1 MKKAVS
7 LVLCLIAIIRI
18 YAQPAD
24 SPYVILVS
32 FDGFRYD
39 YLSKFNVPS
48 FTKFAAEGVRSEG
61 LIPSFPSKTFPNH
74 YTVVTGLYPG
84 RHGLVDNSFYDPEL
98 KEYYTM
104 KNAERVRNKNY
115 YGGIPLWE
123 LAKQHQLKSASYF
136 WVGTEVSGKNPEY
149 YYAYN
154 ESIADTVRV
163 DQVLSWLNLPS
174 AERPHFITLYF
185 SSPDHEGHT
194 FGPLSIQTQRA
205 VENADQL
212 LNRLLVGV
220 DKINLPINIIVVS
233 DHGMSNL
240 KQRSESYIFLDEILN
255 LNTKGIKIV
264 NSGTHAHMYVDDI
277 HSRDSLYSL
286 LKAKAKTFS
295 VLKQSEYPSHWH
307 YANKRSGDLLI
318 TAHEGY
324 YIRDQDRAK
333 FVPTLDS
340 TRNFGVHGYDPHKVK
355 DMHGIFLAKGPNIK
369 TGQVIPTFE
378 NIHIYPL
385 IAKILG
391 LKLPEIDGEPKV
403 LEKVYQKKKQLR

>member
-7 LVLCLIAIIRI
+7 VILCLIAITSI
-18 YAQPAD
+18 YAQRAD
-24 SPYVILVS
+24 TPYVILVS
-32 FDGFRYD
+32 FDGFRHD
-39 YLSKFNVPS
+39 YLRVFNTP
-48 FTKFAAEGVRSEG
+48 TFAQFASEGVKAEG

-74 YTVVTGLYPG
+74 YTIVTGLYPG
-84 RHGLVDNSFYDPEL
+84 HHGLVDNSFYDPEL

-115 YGGIPLWE
+115 YGGTPLWE

-136 WVGTEVSGKNPEY
+136 WVGTETPGKHPDY

-163 DQVLSWLNLPS
+163 DQVLSWLNLPPV
-174 AERPHFITLYF
+174 ERPHFITLYF

-194 FGPLSIQTQRA
+194 FGPLSTQTKRA
-205 VENADQL
+205 VENADRL

-220 DKINLPINIIVVS
+220 DQIDLPINIIVVS

-240 KQRSESYIFLDEILN
+240 QQRSESYIFLDEFIN
-255 LNTKGIKIV
+255 LKTPGVKIV
-264 NSGTHAHMYVDDI
+264 NSGTQAHIYVDNS
-277 HSRDSLYSL
+277 HSRDSLYSI
-286 LKAKAKTFS
+286 LKAQGKTFS

-307 YANKRSGDLLI
+307 YTNKRSGDLLI
-318 TAHEGY
+318 LAHEGY
-324 YIRDQDRAK
+324 YIREDGRAK
-333 FVPTLDS
+333 FVATLDS

-355 DMHGIFLAKGPNIK
+355 DMNGIFLAKGPNIK
-369 TGQVIPTFE
+369 GSQTIPAFE

-391 LKLPEIDGEPKV
+391 LKLPVIDGKSQV
-403 LEKVYQKKKQLR
+403 LEKVYQKKK